1 MRVLSTKL
9 ELVSEFSKD
18 DFYAIISGWLKGNKL
33 YRTAGDFF
41 LLADNMDEA
50 KVEAGYCTIETFTA
64 QRCDDEYLLLKL
76 THLYYMQTCL
86 CLTSSEHF

>member
-33 YRTAGDFF
+33 YRTAGDLF
-41 LLADNMDEA
+41 LLADNMDEV
-50 KVEAGYCTIETFTA
+50 KVEAGY
-64 QRCDDEYLLLKL
+64 LV
-76 THLYYMQTCL
+76 
-86 CLTSSEHF
+86 